1 MWIGSSLYWK
11 FQVVGWGAF
20 GLINILLAFF
30 FEKLGDAESTK
41 LILTR
46 LGIFL
51 LVGIVLTHIMRA
63 VILRLHTLQRG
74 AEIQLAQLFFISVIF
89 SLITAT
95 LYMQACEHLGLLN
108 EGEKRFM
115 DNPLLLV
122 LSGTFYF
129 FINIVIWNLIY
140 FSYNYVTQS
149 RKQQLD
155 ALKIESMIKE
165 LEMKAMAS

>member
-11 FQVVGWGAF
+11 FQVVGWGVF

-95 LYMQACEHLGLLN
+95 LYMRACEHLGLLN
-108 EGEKRFM
+108 DGEKRFM

-122 LSGTFYF
+122 LSSTFYF

-155 ALKIESMIKE
+155 ALKIESLIKE
-165 LEMKAMAS
+165 LELEAMAS